1 MRDHIQHIVH
11 VMFENRGFDSVLG
24 YLYRRDELP
33 HHHLPQLRPGEPA
46 FHGLDFLEREALANT
61 LKDDSGRPVR
71 TTVPAPGVRAMNN
84 PGANTHEDYEHVN
97 VQLYGKKENPAP
109 GAVPEMKGFLQDF
122 STRFSLKW
130 DARMLE
136 RIDQVLRAYTPADLP
151 VLNGLAR
158 RYAVSDAWFSSV
170 PTQTNANR
178 AFALAGTSLGLVD
191 NGFLA
196 REPKAIH
203 APLADDTFDTDTV
216 WNVMERAGRR
226 DWSVYCHDNF
236 PPLLSS
242 VPYTR
247 RIFPRLEKIE
257 RIDSHFQPMARFF
270 DHARSG
276 RLPAFTYLEPSW
288 AGEVMGH
295 IVNGNDYHPPVN
307 VTRSELFLRQ
317 VVDALSTN
325 RAAWEQTLLI
335 ITFDEHGG
343 TYDHV
348 PPPWGA
354 RPPWGREPAPHAL
367 QHGFGFDRYGVRV
380 PAILVSPW
388 VEEGTVFRA
397 PGGVPFD
404 HTSVPATVL
413 EWMGIPREQWTL
425 GQRVLQAPT
434 FDFVL
439 TRATPRQDAP
449 FAPTPHLPPGTPLRY
464 GQPFRLRHSSGA
476 YVTAAQ
482 TSYGYTYPSLGAG
495 PPVSLELRLGFGE
508 VQDGAT
514 VQLLST
520 ENALERN
527 NCLGAWRDRKD
538 CYYYQ
543 TDDSRDFQQQQWE
556 VRREGP
562 GSGPLRYGD
571 TVTFA
576 NRFSDFAGQRLARH
590 EGWLTTRRSAADTWV
605 LEAPA
610 VTFTGDASEAWEGGA
625 FGEAPGRAPRRPP
638 E

>member
-1 MRDHIQHIVH
+1 
-11 VMFENRGFDSVLG
+11 MFENRGFDSVLG
-24 YLYRRDELP
+24 QLYRRDELP
-33 HHHLPQLRPGEPA
+33 LHHLPALRPGEPA
-46 FHGLDFLEREALANT
+46 FHGLDFLDREALANT
-61 LKDDSGRPVR
+61 LKDGAGHPVR
-71 TTVPAPGVRAMNN
+71 TTVPSPGVRAMNN

-97 VQLYGKKENPAP
+97 VQLYGAKENPAP
-109 GAVPEMKGFLQDF
+109 GAVPGMKGFLQDF
-122 STRFSLKW
+122 STRFNLKW
-130 DARMLE
+130 DARTLE
-136 RIDQVLRAYTPADLP
+136 RIDQVLRCYTPADLP

-178 AFALAGTSLGLVD
+178 AFSLAGTSLGLVD
-191 NGFLA
+191 NGFHA

-203 APLADDTFDTDTV
+203 APLADDAFDTDTL
-216 WNVMERAGRR
+216 WHVMERAGRR
-226 DWSVYCHDNF
+226 DWAVYCHDNF

-247 RIFPRLEKIE
+247 RIFPRLERIE

-270 DHARSG
+270 EHARTGS
-276 RLPAFTYLEPSW
+276 LPAFTYLEPSW

-317 VVDALSTN
+317 VVSALSAH
-325 RAAWEQTLLI
+325 RAAWERTLLI

-354 RPPWGREPAPHAL
+354 MPPWGRGPAPHPL

-397 PGGVPFD
+397 PGDVPFD
-404 HTSVPATVL
+404 HTSVTATVL
-413 EWMGIPREQWTL
+413 EWMGIPREQWNL
-425 GQRVLQAPT
+425 GERVRQAPT
-434 FDFVL
+434 FGFAL
-439 TRATPRQDAP
+439 TRATPRVDPP
-449 FAPTPHLPPGTPLRY
+449 FAPVPDIRPGTPLRY

-476 YVTAAQ
+476 YVTAAK
-482 TSYGYTYPSLGAG
+482 TSLGYAYPSLGAG
-495 PPVSLELRLGFGE
+495 QPVTLELRLGHGE
-508 VQDGAT
+508 VRDGAT

-520 ENALERN
+520 EDVLERN

-538 CYYYQ
+538 CYYSE
-543 TDDSRDFQQQQWE
+543 TDDSRDYLQQQWE

-571 TVTFA
+571 TVTFGS
-576 NRFSDFAGQRLARH
+576 RFPEYTGHRLAEH
-590 EGWLTTRRSAADTWV
+590 GGWLSTRRGASDTWV
-605 LEAPA
+605 IEPPA
-610 VTFTGDASEAWEGGA
+610 VLFAGTASDTWEGGSIWD
-625 FGEAPGRAPRRPP
+625 GSGGGPRFPP